1 MDIVTG
7 ATGYI
12 GNVLVRQLLN
22 KGRAVRTLVRP
33 TSDLTSLKGLKI
45 EKAIGNILDIDSLI
59 NAFREADTVY
69 HLAANISIMPGNAKL
84 IRKINIEGTIN
95 VIKACIKC
103 GVRRLIYTSS
113 IHALEEPSNGTI
125 IDEDMPF
132 DPYSIRGEYDR
143 SKAQASLEVLKAT
156 RRGLDA
162 VIVCPTGI
170 TGPYDFKVSAMSQT
184 FINFASHRLKF
195 IVDGAFDFVDV
206 RDVAAGH
213 ILAANKGKTG
223 ESYILSGER
232 VTMDGMMSILE
243 KVTGVRASQHKVPV
257 RLAKIIGSLAPI
269 YYKTANKTPY
279 FTSYSVCTLQGNSFI
294 SHRKATTQLGY
305 FPRPIEISIR
315 DSINWLSE
323 NKLLQAS

>member
-170 TGPYDFKVSAMSQT
+170 TGPYDFKVSAISQT

-223 ESYILSGER
+223 ESYILSGE
-232 VTMDGMMSILE
+232 
-243 KVTGVRASQHKVPV
+243 
-257 RLAKIIGSLAPI
+257 
-269 YYKTANKTPY
+269 
-279 FTSYSVCTLQGNSFI
+279 
-294 SHRKATTQLGY
+294 
-305 FPRPIEISIR
+305 
-315 DSINWLSE
+315 
-323 NKLLQAS
+323 